1 MTEDDFCE
9 VLLDSKNAIW
19 HDYWAMEYLE
29 KCWCLNLHTGAG
41 GLALNP
47 RHVQYIIVANV
58 KALYLSLHMKKLKM
72 LWKTFIS

>member
-1 MTEDDFCE
+1 
-9 VLLDSKNAIW
+9 
-19 HDYWAMEYLE
+19 MEYLE

-72 LWKTFIS
+72 L